1 MNCRCIQ
8 RALLRWFDANKRPL
22 PWRTEPR
29 DPYRV
34 WVSEVM
40 LQQTQARTVIPYF
53 ERWMARFPTVQALA
67 EASLDEVLKMWEGL
81 GYYSRARNL
90 HRAAR
95 HAVTHYGGALPR
107 AAEALRALPGVGR
120 YTAGAIA
127 SIAFNQRTPVV
138 DGNVRRV
145 LCRLFARADDA
156 DIWALAESL
165 LPEDRPG
172 AFNEALMEL
181 GALVCTPRAPRCAIC
196 PLRRLCAARAAGT
209 PEAFPAPRRSS
220 STPLVRV
227 QTAVIVAGDAVLMG
241 QRPAEGLL
249 GGLWEFISSELRD
262 PPQESL
268 AMMVERRV
276 GLDVSAAPATLL
288 GETRHAFTH
297 FRLVRTVWLLHLDA
311 QPAPTR
317 KHGYAR
323 VQWVRLD
330 ELPQLALTRSDRR
343 VWHMAKDVMR
353 AAP

>member
-8 RALLRWFDANKRPL
+8 RALLCWFDANKRDL

-53 ERWMARFPTVQALA
+53 ERWMARFPTLQALA
-67 EASLDEVLKMWEGL
+67 EASLDDVLKLWEGL

-95 HAVTHYGGALPR
+95 HVLAHHNGVLPQTV
-107 AAEALRALPGVGR
+107 EALRALPGVGR

-127 SIAFNQRTPVV
+127 SIAFNQPVPVV

-145 LCRLFARADDA
+145 LCRLFARAEDA
-156 DIWALAESL
+156 DVWALAASL
-165 LPEDRPG
+165 VPHERPG

-181 GALVCTPRAPRCAIC
+181 GALICTPRAPRCDVC
-196 PLRRLCAARAAGT
+196 PLRRLCAARANGN
-209 PEAFPAPRRSS
+209 PEAFPAPRR
-220 STPLVRV
+220 TPATPQVHV
-227 QTAVIVAGDAVLMG
+227 QTAVILANGAVLMG
-241 QRPAEGLL
+241 KRPAEGLL

-268 AMMVERRV
+268 VEMVARRV
-276 GLDVSAAPATLL
+276 GLDLSAAHHEML
-288 GETRHAFTH
+288 GKTRHAFTH
-297 FRLVRTVWLLHLDA
+297 FRLVRTVWLVRLESPVMPQRAL
-311 QPAPTR
+311 
-317 KHGYAR
+317 GYAQTAW
-323 VQWVRLD
+323 VQLE
-330 ELPQLALTRSDRR
+330 ELPRLALTRSDRR
-343 VWHMAKDVMR
+343 VWTLAQHAMQR
-353 AAP
+353 A